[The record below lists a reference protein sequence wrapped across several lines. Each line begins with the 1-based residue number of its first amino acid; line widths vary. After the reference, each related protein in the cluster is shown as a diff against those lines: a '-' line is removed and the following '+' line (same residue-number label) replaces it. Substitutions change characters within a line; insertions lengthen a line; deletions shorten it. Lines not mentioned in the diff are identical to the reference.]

1 MANTSRQAPHPL
13 KSLIKLWAAL
23 NGDTAY
29 AAYLEHHRRHH
40 TTDTQPP
47 LSRKAFFAAETRR
60 KWQGVKRCC

>member
-1 MANTSRQAPHPL
+1 MLSR
-13 KSLIKLWAAL
+13 LWRTLLSVWRHA

-29 AAYLEHHRRHH
+29 QRYLQHWQQQHADQSE
-40 TTDTQPP
+40 QP